1 MPSGRRTSP
10 ARLTL
15 ALASAAVIA
24 LAVPGAVTA
33 QPRPTLAEVQQQVD
47 DLEHQAEQAAERY
60 NAAED
65 QLAEVQR
72 RLDTAVADVARQEA
86 KVQELTKS
94 MGGFAAAS
102 YRTGIIDPTM
112 QLFLAEKPD
121 DFIAQASVVDAYASS
136 QVGALRAVAVERQKL
151 TEQQAAADEERA
163 RLQAIEQ
170 QLAADKEAI
179 DDRVTEAER
188 LLTTLKAEERA
199 ALERQRAADTTSRST
214 TREGATA
221 VAAPASGRAAVAVQF
236 AMDQLG
242 KSYVY
247 GAEGPNS
254 YDCSGLT
261 MASWNA
267 AGVSIPRSSRDQ
279 INAGARVSKADLQP
293 GDLVFF
299 YSPIS
304 HVGIY
309 IGNGNMIDASRPG
322 RPISVRSIAMMPY
335 SGASR
340 PG

>member
-1 MPSGRRTSP
+1 MPTGRRTSP

-24 LAVPGAVTA
+24 LVVPGAVTA
-33 QPRPTLAEVQQQVD
+33 QPRPSLAEVQQQVD

-72 RLDTAVADVARQEA
+72 RLDTAQADVARQEA

-121 DFIAQASVVDAYASS
+121 DFIAQASVIDAYASS
-136 QVGALRAVAVERQKL
+136 QVGALRGVAVERQKL
-151 TEQQAAADEERA
+151 DEQRAEADEERN
-163 RLQAIEQ
+163 RLSAVEQ
-170 QLAADKEAI
+170 QLADEKKAI
-179 DDRVTEAER
+179 DDKVAKAER
-188 LLTTLKAEERA
+188 LLSTLRAEERA
-199 ALERQRAADTTSRST
+199 ALERQRAADTTSRGT
-214 TREGATA
+214 TREAAAA
-221 VAAPASGRAAVAVQF
+221 VAVPASGRAAAAVQY
-236 AMDQLG
+236 AMNQLG
-242 KSYVY
+242 DRYVY
-247 GAEGPNS
+247 GAEGPDAF
-254 YDCSGLT
+254 DCSGLT
-261 MASWNA
+261 MMAWRA

-279 INAGARVSKADLQP
+279 INAGVRVSKSELLP

-309 IGNGNMIDASRPG
+309 IGNGNIIDASRPG
-322 RPISVRSIAMMPY
+322 KPISVRSMEMMPY

>member
-10 ARLTL
+10 ARLIL
-15 ALASAAVIA
+15 ALATAAVMA
-24 LAVPGAVTA
+24 LALPGAVDA
-33 QPRPTLAEVQQQVD
+33 QPRPSIAEVQQQVD

-112 QLFLAEKPD
+112 QLFLAEEPD
-121 DFIAQASVVDAYASS
+121 EFIAQASVVDAYASS

-151 TEQQAAADEERA
+151 EEQRAAADEEQA

-170 QLAADKEAI
+170 QLAAEKEAI
-179 DDRVTEAER
+179 DDKVAEVER
-188 LLTTLKAEERA
+188 LLGRLQAEERI
-199 ALERQRAADTTSRST
+199 ALERARASDTTSRGT
-214 TREGATA
+214 TRDAAVA
-221 VAAPASGRAAVAVQF
+221 VAAPASGRGAIAVQY

-254 YDCSGLT
+254 FDCSGLT
-261 MASWNA
+261 MMAWRT
-267 AGVSIPRSSRDQ
+267 AGVSVPRSSRDQ
-279 INAGARVSKADLQP
+279 ISSLPRVSKAELMP
-293 GDLVFF
+293 GDIVGF
-299 YSPIS
+299 YSPVS

-309 IGNGNMIDASRPG
+309 IGNGNIIDASRPG
-322 RPISVRSIAMMPY
+322 KPISVRSMSMMPY
-335 SGASR
+335 SGAVR